1 MALQAVQIAGAILIL
16 TAFVAAQRGAW
27 SPHARPYL
35 VLNLVGAAALTGTAL
50 YDRNWGFVLLEG
62 VWTIVSAHGLIQA
75 LRHGGAQSAA

>member
-1 MALQAVQIAGAILIL
+1 MQIAGAILIL

-50 YDRNWGFVLLEG
+50 VDRDWGFLLLEG
-62 VWTIVSAHGLIQA
+62 VWTLVSLHSLVQV
-75 LRHGGAQSAA
+75 LRGRGVAAAG